1 MLAETTETINYFE
14 VEAEKKGHKVL
25 EKVACACLWNL
36 LFRIL
41 DYRQGLIYFV
51 ILTVDCFSP
60 TCAF

>member
-25 EKVACACLWNL
+25 EKVACAYLWNL

-41 DYRQGLIYFV
+41 DCRQGLICFV
-51 ILTVDCFSP
+51 ILTVD
-60 TCAF
+60 